1 MMHIKLV
8 AEEVAGQLE
17 ETHLLVV
24 LVVELS
30 QVEEMLR
37 VLVLKMDITKMVDL
51 VLDMVRAEEVDIL
64 GVVVEEDG
72 RMQVVAALLMW
83 PS

>member
-1 MMHIKLV
+1 MMHILLV
-8 AEEVAGQLE
+8 AVKVVGKEV
-17 ETHLLVV
+17 ETQLVV
-24 LVVELS
+24 LVVEVK

-37 VLVLKMDITKMVDL
+37 VLVLKMGITKMADL

-72 RMQVVAALLMW
+72 SMQVVAALLMW

>member
-1 MMHIKLV
+1 MHIKLV

-37 VLVLKMDITKMVDL
+37 VLVLKMGITKMADL

-72 RMQVVAALLMW
+72 SMQVVAALLMW